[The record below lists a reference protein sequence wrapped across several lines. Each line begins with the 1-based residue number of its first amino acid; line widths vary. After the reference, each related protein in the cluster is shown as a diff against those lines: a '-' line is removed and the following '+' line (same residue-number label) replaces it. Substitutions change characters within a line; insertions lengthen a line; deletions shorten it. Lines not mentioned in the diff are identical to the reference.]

1 MTYRRARREA
11 MAVRARAAAVMAAL
25 DRRLPSPDGFA
36 GQSWSSWVQSAAAPL
51 AEGSDLEECGKN
63 GKKVDAMT
71 LIKEDMSIFG
81 HCPAH
86 DDFYLVVCNHCGQ
99 VVKPQAFQKHCE
111 RRHGSL
117 SKLYGRTLTSP
128 RSQKHHAVNGQPGA
142 CGATKSSRD
151 KSQSSRIRSHQQEK
165 SESVSKDN
173 ICLLMPV
180 VNLEKIPSI
189 PKTDGQGFKVH
200 PKPAATIA
208 PPPCSKETPP
218 IKMTNPIKLTP
229 TPSPKE
235 PTVLPKA
242 AVEVLSEIP
251 PTSKLSINTSPA
263 LDLSSKKIEA
273 SPVPQEKDQKEANGV
288 KNLLKPN
295 KKISPGKECDLNRQC
310 GVQNPET
317 KKICTR
323 LLTCKIHSV
332 HQRREVQGRAKDF
345 DVLVAEL
352 KATAKNRES
361 PKEKSPVPKE
371 LGSDHQ
377 ESSLLSP
384 VSSSLLNPSPSRVK
398 PPTTPPSRG
407 KPPTTPPSRGKPP
420 ITPPSKGK
428 LLSTPTSRGKTG
440 TAPTCRGKL
449 STLSPCKVKPP
460 SSSPCGGKPPQCSLP
475 RSRLSSE
482 SDTEDVPP
490 PPGNAESGLYYP
502 FSMARSSSRLS
513 SEESE
518 EEKQED
524 LERPDCHY
532 AAHQPRPQAVCT
544 FGSRTVSPGCY
555 LFNRRLDRFCSALSS
570 MLERHLTS
578 HMWKKI
584 PPATDLQLPPTTAS
598 SVPVSSTGRPSPNSS
613 TVLVTGASHGNPP
626 RIVSSSVTLATC
638 NKETRLHPSLSYVA
652 ASPHAAAACS
662 QSDCTGGNSHSITSP
677 LPANTPSP
685 SFSRLPSNKSSRS
698 SKGKDGSSHD
708 TEHLSRKRKQS
719 SDPTHSPSSHKRN
732 CILDPGKVKPSSIR
746 TSSSISPAP
755 SPSSYPSQTKPPSD
769 SIVNGSI
776 SPSGKVKKV
785 GHLDPR
791 GPPHQ
796 QVKGLTL
803 ENRGSPVNSSK
814 ALPPNCISEEEAKKR
829 KNLATYC
836 RSVKPKHSTSPS
848 DASCAV
854 RRKKTGTSLGF
865 EEKQNTLKS
874 KAH

>member
-1 MTYRRARREA
+1 

-25 DRRLPSPDGFA
+25 DRRLPSPDDFA

-51 AEGSDLEECGKN
+51 AEGLDLDDCGKN
-63 GKKVDAMT
+63 GKRMDAMT

-117 SKLYGRTLTSP
+117 SKLYGRTLSSS
-128 RSQKHHAVNGQPGA
+128 RSQKHHTVNGQAVPG
-142 CGATKSSRD
+142 GTSKSSRD
-151 KSQSSRIRSHQQEK
+151 KSQSSRVKNHQEEK
-165 SESVSKDN
+165 PETVPKDSM
-173 ICLLMPV
+173 CLLMPV

-189 PKTDGQGFKVH
+189 PKSDGQGFKVN
-200 PKPAATIA
+200 PKTAAA
-208 PPPCSKETPP
+208 VPSPLCFKETPALKVTP
-218 IKMTNPIKLTP
+218 PLKLTP

-235 PTVLPKA
+235 PTVLLKA
-242 AVEVLSEIP
+242 AVEAIVELP
-251 PTSKLSINTSPA
+251 LPTKLVANASPA
-263 LDLSSKKIEA
+263 LDLPSRKIES
-273 SPVPQEKDQKEANGV
+273 SPLPQEKDQKDANGV
-288 KNLLKPN
+288 KNLSKPS
-295 KKISPGKECDLNRQC
+295 KKVSPGKECDLNRQC

-352 KATAKNRES
+352 KATAKTRES
-361 PKEKSPVPKE
+361 PKEKSPVQKD

-377 ESSLLSP
+377 DATLLSP
-384 VSSSLLNPSPSRVK
+384 TATSLLIPSPNRGKPPTTPPSRGKPPTTPPNRGK

-407 KPPTTPPSRGKPP
+407 KPPTTPPSRGKLP
-420 ITPPSKGK
+420 T
-428 LLSTPTSRGKTG
+428 TPTSRGKLGIT
-440 TAPTCRGKL
+440 PTCRGKL
-449 STLSPCKVKPP
+449 STISPCRTKPSSSSPGAVKPP
-460 SSSPCGGKPPQCSLP
+460 HCPLP

-482 SDTEDVPP
+482 SEPEDIPP
-490 PPGNAESGLYYP
+490 PFGNAEAGLYYP
-502 FSMARSSSRLS
+502 FSMARGNNRVS

-518 EEKQED
+518 EEKPED
-524 LERPDCHY
+524 SERPDCPY
-532 AAHQPRPQAVCT
+532 AAHPPRPQAVCS

-570 MLERHLTS
+570 MLEKHLTS

-584 PPATDLQLPPTTAS
+584 PPATDLPIPATEAS
-598 SVPVSSTGRPSPNSS
+598 PIQTSSAARPSPNSS
-613 TVLVTGASHGNPP
+613 AVLLGPSHGIPP
-626 RIVSSSVTLATC
+626 RTASSSVTSATC
-638 NKETRLHPSLSYVA
+638 TKEIRPHPSLGYAA

-662 QSDCTGGNSHSITSP
+662 QSDCTGGSSHSITSP

-685 SFSRLPSNKSSRS
+685 SFSRLPSNKSGRS
-698 SKGKDGSSHD
+698 PKVKEGSSQD
-708 TEHLSRKRKQS
+708 AEALSRKRKLS

-732 CILDPGKVKPSSIR
+732 CILDLGKVKPSSIR
-746 TSSSISPAP
+746 ASSSLSPAP
-755 SPSSYPSQTKPPSD
+755 SPSSYPSQTKPSSD
-769 SIVNGSI
+769 SLVNGAL
-776 SPSGKVKKV
+776 SPGSKMKKV
-785 GHLDPR
+785 AHLDPR

-796 QVKGLTL
+796 QVKSLPL
-803 ENRGSPVNSSK
+803 ENRGSPLNSSK
-814 ALPPNCISEEEAKKR
+814 TLPPNCISEEEAKKR

-836 RSVKPKHSTSPS
+836 RSVKPKHPSPS
-848 DASCAV
+848 DDSCTA
-854 RRKKTGTSLGF
+854 RRKKPGTSLGF
-865 EEKQNTLKS
+865 EEKRNTLKS